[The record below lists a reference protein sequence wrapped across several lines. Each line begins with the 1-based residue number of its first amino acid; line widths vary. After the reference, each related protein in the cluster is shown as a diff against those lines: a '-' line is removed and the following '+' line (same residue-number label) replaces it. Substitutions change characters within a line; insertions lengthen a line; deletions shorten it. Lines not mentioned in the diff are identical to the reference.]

1 MKQDDTN
8 VDKSANELHLATIG
22 AILIAELFKSRL
34 LRKKIRGTNLEK
46 QLKQILNNDTFKR
59 TTSTDGPLQ
68 QDTELLTGE
77 RTEE

>member
-1 MKQDDTN
+1 MSANEDQ
-8 VDKSANELHLATIG
+8 SANELHLATIG

>member
-22 AILIAELFKSRL
+22 AILISELFKSRL

-46 QLKQILNNDTFKR
+46 QLKQILNNDTFKG
-59 TTSTDGPLQ
+59 TASADEQ
-68 QDTELLTGE
+68 VQKN
-77 RTEE
+77 

>member
-46 QLKQILNNDTFKR
+46 QLKQILNNDTFKGNA
-59 TTSTDGPLQ
+59 SADKQ
-68 QDTELLTGE
+68 VQKN
-77 RTEE
+77 